1 LRLPSRIE
9 RFGTEFD
16 KADEL
21 FFDQVV
27 EVATGKEKLREAAR
41 ANTLDNFSL
50 VFNSMLEGM
59 FIERMEGNEEIF
71 AKLMNNDRFREAA
84 ANGLVKRVYD
94 SIVGANTTSNDP
106 DDDPNTDDPGP
117 MVNRE

>member
-1 LRLPSRIE
+1 MLVDTLNE

-71 AKLMNNDRFREAA
+71 AKLMNDDRFRQAA
-84 ANGLVKRVYD
+84 AHGLVKRVYD
-94 SIVGANTTSNDP
+94 SIMGQHSNKDKSS
-106 DDDPNTDDPGP
+106 DLGEKVVTK
-117 MVNRE
+117 R